1 MEEMNS
7 HKGRPNVID
16 VEQLPALVRLM
27 KRQNGDAFTLHGAP
41 VAIFARDGR
50 LCVRYQSGA
59 WYHYDL
65 AAGSWW

>member
-1 MEEMNS
+1 MEKNS
-7 HKGRPNVID
+7 HRTRPDVID
-16 VEQLPALVRLM
+16 VEQMPALVRLM
-27 KRQNGDAFTLHGAP
+27 KRHNGAAFTLHGGP
-41 VAIFARDGR
+41 VAIFTRHGR